1 LSGLVAA
8 AKKKQTAE
16 RHAAIVT
23 GHHGCDD
30 PGETIECTQ
39 TLKDMSR
46 MHIRP
51 SAVGLALIGM
61 LAVSACAAS
70 PGTPAPVSSDAPS
83 GQSLGSLMP
92 GPPDAAVIGT
102 GTVMDIGG
110 DVKLCLGPVAESY
123 PPQCSG
129 IPMIGWSW
137 DGVDGSEQVD
147 DVRWGAYAV
156 TGEFDGEAFTVTE
169 APTLLALYDPM
180 PMDEQTD
187 GQGSKTPEE
196 LQQLQDEIVTRF
208 SSAPEILLGSWPA
221 DGVLVVDVVWDD
233 GTLQQAADDDFGADA
248 VVIRSALREI
258 E

>member
-1 LSGLVAA
+1 
-8 AKKKQTAE
+8 
-16 RHAAIVT
+16 
-23 GHHGCDD
+23 
-30 PGETIECTQ
+30 
-39 TLKDMSR
+39 
-46 MHIRP
+46 MHIRR

-61 LAVSACAAS
+61 LTVSACAAS
-70 PGTPAPVSSDAPS
+70 PGAPAPVSSDAPS

-92 GPPDAAVIGT
+92 GPPNAPVIGT

-137 DGVDGSEQVD
+137 DGVAGSEQVD

-156 TGEFDGEAFTVTE
+156 TGEYDGEAFTVTE

-180 PMDEQTD
+180 PMPMPMDEQTD
-187 GQGSKTPEE
+187 GRGSRTPEE
-196 LQQLQDEIVTRF
+196 LQELQDEIVTRF

-248 VVIRSALREI
+248 VVIRSALREV